1 MGKAPMAEEEGDVV
15 KALFNVI
22 EFVGSLPNYQ
32 WMQRKECFNLV
43 RRIKQLV
50 PMLEEVR
57 EFETGP
63 LPAEAEAFLGNLKKV
78 FVLAKKLL
86 RCCHDGSKIYLVRI
100 SSFFLI
106 FLHFCLHLLVL
117 VGKSNYM
124 IEPISFA
131 HLVGPLCD
139 DIFHQV
145 DPYGTLQ
152 LENRSDQMGITNCL

>member
-57 EFETGP
+57 ELETGP
-63 LPAEAEAFLGNLKKV
+63 LPAEAEAFLGNLKKL
-78 FVLAKKLL
+78 FVSAKKLL

-100 SSFFLI
+100 STSFFFFNLPS
-106 FLHFCLHLLVL
+106 FLSSFVGFSGQIKLNDRTDLLRASGGASL
-117 VGKSNYM
+117 
-124 IEPISFA
+124 
-131 HLVGPLCD
+131 
-139 DIFHQV
+139 
-145 DPYGTLQ
+145 
-152 LENRSDQMGITNCL
+152 

>member
-57 EFETGP
+57 ELETGP
-63 LPAEAEAFLGNLKKV
+63 LPAEAEAFLVNLKKL
-78 FVLAKKLL
+78 FVSAKKLL
-86 RCCHDGSKIYLVRI
+86 RFCHDGSKIYLVRI
-100 SSFFLI
+100 SSFFFFFQSSFI
-106 FLHFCLHLLVL
+106 FVFICW
-117 VGKSNYM
+117 
-124 IEPISFA
+124 F
-131 HLVGPLCD
+131 
-139 DIFHQV
+139 
-145 DPYGTLQ
+145 
-152 LENRSDQMGITNCL
+152 